1 MRNFKPV
8 TYLLVGLNIFIFIR
22 MFQLYGLSATDPENI
37 YNSGGMFGNLF
48 YQNHEW
54 KRLITPSFVH
64 IGITHLA
71 FNMLALYSAS
81 SIFEQIYGSI
91 KTLLIY
97 LVTAVTGNVF
107 AAFFTP
113 AIVVAGASTSI
124 FGMFAVLATL
134 AVISKHDGVKNV
146 GASYIGVILINL
158 VYNLFTPGV
167 SLAGHIGGAIGG
179 LLMALILNS
188 KFESREWI
196 SKLISLGVL
205 IAMIAVM
212 VSFTPFM

>member
-1 MRNFKPV
+1 MRNFKPI

-22 MFQLYGLSATDPENI
+22 MYQLYGLAATAPENI
-37 YNSGGMFGNLF
+37 YNYGGMYGNLF

-54 KRLITPSFVH
+54 KKLITPAFVH
-64 IGITHLA
+64 IGITHLL
-71 FNMLALYSAS
+71 FNMLALYTAS
-81 SIFEQIYGSI
+81 SILEQIYGSI

-97 LVTAVTGNVF
+97 LVTAAVGNIF

-158 VYNLFTPGV
+158 LYNLFTPGV
-167 SLAGHIGGAIGG
+167 SMAGHIGGAIGG
-179 LLMALILNS
+179 VLMALILNS
-188 KFESREWI
+188 KFEKRELI
-196 SKLISLGVL
+196 SKIISVVVLLATIGVM
-205 IAMIAVM
+205 AM
-212 VSFTPFM
+212 FTPFS

>member
-1 MRNFKPV
+1 M
-8 TYLLVGLNIFIFIR
+8 
-22 MFQLYGLSATDPENI
+22 
-37 YNSGGMFGNLF
+37 
-48 YQNHEW
+48 
-54 KRLITPSFVH
+54 
-64 IGITHLA
+64 
-71 FNMLALYSAS
+71 
-81 SIFEQIYGSI
+81 
-91 KTLLIY
+91 
-97 LVTAVTGNVF
+97 TGNVF

-124 FGMFAVLATL
+124 FGMFAVLETL

-188 KFESREWI
+188 KFEKREWI

-205 IAMIAVM
+205 IVMVSFM

>member
-1 MRNFKPV
+1 MRNFKPI
-8 TYLLVGLNIFIFIR
+8 TYCLVGLNIFIFIR
-22 MFQLYGLSATDPENI
+22 MFQLYGLSATEPENI

-64 IGITHLA
+64 IGITHLL
-71 FNMLALYSAS
+71 FNMLALYTAS
-81 SIFEQIYGSI
+81 SILEQIYGSL

-167 SLAGHIGGAIGG
+167 SIAGHIGGALGG
-179 LLMALILNS
+179 VLATFMFSS
-188 KFESREWI
+188 KYEEMSLF
-196 SKLISLGVL
+196 KNLISTVIFVTIVGIIIFVK
-205 IAMIAVM
+205 
-212 VSFTPFM
+212 

>member
-1 MRNFKPV
+1 MRNFKPI
-8 TYLLVGLNIFIFIR
+8 TYCLVGLNIFIFIR
-22 MFQLYGLSATDPENI
+22 MYQLYGLAATEPENI

-64 IGITHLA
+64 IGIAHLA

-81 SIFEQIYGSI
+81 SILEQIYGSL

-158 VYNLFTPGV
+158 LYNLFTPGV
-167 SLAGHIGGAIGG
+167 SMAGHIGGAIGG
-179 LLMALILNS
+179 VLMALILNS
-188 KFESREWI
+188 KFEKRELI
-196 SKLISLGVL
+196 SKIISVVVLLATIGVM
-205 IAMIAVM
+205 AM
-212 VSFTPFM
+212 FTPFS

>member
-1 MRNFKPV
+1 M
-8 TYLLVGLNIFIFIR
+8 Y
-22 MFQLYGLSATDPENI
+22 QLYGLAATEPENI

-64 IGITHLA
+64 IGITHLL
-71 FNMLALYSAS
+71 FNMLALYTAS
-81 SIFEQIYGSI
+81 SILEQIYGSI

-97 LVTAVTGNVF
+97 LVTAAVGNIF

-158 VYNLFTPGV
+158 LYNLFTPGV
-167 SLAGHIGGAIGG
+167 SMAGHIGGAIGG
-179 LLMALILNS
+179 VLMALILNS
-188 KFESREWI
+188 KFEKRELI
-196 SKLISLGVL
+196 SKIISVVVLLATIGVM
-205 IAMIAVM
+205 AM
-212 VSFTPFM
+212 FTPFS

>member
-1 MRNFKPV
+1 M
-8 TYLLVGLNIFIFIR
+8 GLNIFIFIR
-22 MFQLYGLSATDPENI
+22 MFQLYGLSATEPENI

-64 IGITHLA
+64 IGIAHLA

-81 SIFEQIYGSI
+81 SILEQIYGSL

-158 VYNLFTPGV
+158 LYNLFTPGV
-167 SLAGHIGGAIGG
+167 SMAGHIGGAIGG
-179 LLMALILNS
+179 VLMALILNS
-188 KFESREWI
+188 KFEKRELI
-196 SKLISLGVL
+196 SKIISVVVLLATIGVM
-205 IAMIAVM
+205 AM
-212 VSFTPFM
+212 FTPFS

>member
-1 MRNFKPV
+1 M
-8 TYLLVGLNIFIFIR
+8 GLNIFIFIR
-22 MFQLYGLSATDPENI
+22 MFQLYGLSATEPENI

-54 KRLITPSFVH
+54 KKLITPAFVH
-64 IGITHLA
+64 IGITHLL
-71 FNMLALYSAS
+71 FNMLALYTAS
-81 SIFEQIYGSI
+81 SILEQIYGSI

-97 LVTAVTGNVF
+97 LVTAAVGNIF

-158 VYNLFTPGV
+158 LYNLFTPGV
-167 SLAGHIGGAIGG
+167 SMAGHIGGAIGG
-179 LLMALILNS
+179 VLMALILNS
-188 KFESREWI
+188 KFEKRELI
-196 SKLISLGVL
+196 SKIISVVVLLATIGVM
-205 IAMIAVM
+205 AM
-212 VSFTPFM
+212 FTPFS

>member
-1 MRNFKPV
+1 
-8 TYLLVGLNIFIFIR
+8 
-22 MFQLYGLSATDPENI
+22 MFQLYGLSATEPENI

-64 IGITHLA
+64 IGIAHLA

-81 SIFEQIYGSI
+81 SILEQIYGSL

-158 VYNLFTPGV
+158 LYNLFTPGV
-167 SLAGHIGGAIGG
+167 SMAGHIGGAIGG
-179 LLMALILNS
+179 VLMALILNS
-188 KFESREWI
+188 KFEKRELI
-196 SKLISLGVL
+196 SKIISVVVLLATIGVM
-205 IAMIAVM
+205 AM
-212 VSFTPFM
+212 FTPFS